1 MFKSLKTFLLS
12 SAACLLT
19 LVAMSG
25 VSTRCWYWT
34 YEPDIPESLKRDL

>member
-1 MFKSLKTFLLS
+1 MFKSLKIFLLS
-12 SAACLLT
+12 AAACLIT

-25 VSTRCWYWT
+25 VSTACMHWT

>member
-1 MFKSLKTFLLS
+1 MLKNMKRVILS
-12 SAACLLT
+12 ASACVFT

-25 VSTRCWYWT
+25 ASLLCMWYF